1 MRTLL
6 LFPLL
11 SLTLLAPLR
20 AQAPSVWIPEE
31 CQAILKDLDPSLP
44 PEKLASVYDDAFK
57 LKRSPTCYARLFVGN
72 SGVASAGFG
81 DFLKKLEAL
90 RTDKQAGASTGA
102 GGGTNL
108 ASKGTTAKVLS
119 VAAEYGALTETVNQQ
134 VVTVQGSLDA
144 PFAALVRKNLIS
156 YCLETSKDSKGCAGE
171 AFYSALRRF
180 SYGVS
185 FNTNPNNQTVNGTA
199 SGQPNGAA
207 QPVTFTASGKE
218 VTAWNARFVL
228 WNARDN
234 VSKDFQ
240 SKWDAALKSTG
251 TATPSSGGSAG
262 GKGAAG
268 GGGAGGGAAA
278 GKGAAKPA
286 PDTTSADGSVT
297 STTQLTSAAKAL
309 IKPLEDLIASAQI
322 PQPDFD
328 KWHNDSVSALKA
340 VDLKNTDAVS
350 RVWRQRVDLYLAMVQ
365 NNNPKV
371 NEAAIA
377 FIQAMSL
384 YDFEQRAFVEAIET
398 KPVATF
404 EYTNNRPLG
413 QASTSNFRLIFD
425 KGFKNGLSLTA
436 NGAGTVYNS
445 ALPQNI
451 PGVSRFRD
459 AQFALQV
466 QKDLGTVALLGAAA
480 LSATYYFQY
489 QNSPAVLN
497 VSPGSLP
504 SGITFTGLPADAT
517 QVFATKG
524 DIHVGQIRLVL
535 SPGQSS
541 VRFPLAIS
549 YSNRTE
555 LIPKPTWKAQL
566 GISYDFD
573 SLFTKQ

>member
-1 MRTLL
+1 MRTLRL
-6 LFPLL
+6 LPLL
-11 SLTLLAPLR
+11 SLTLFAPLR
-20 AQAPSVWIPEE
+20 AQDPGVWIPEE
-31 CQAILKDLDPSLP
+31 CKAILKDLDPSLP
-44 PEKLASVYDDAFK
+44 LDELATVYADAFK
-57 LKRSPTCYARLFVGN
+57 LKRSPTCYARLFIGS
-72 SGVASAGFG
+72 SGVAAAGFG

-90 RTDKQAGASTGA
+90 RTDKQAGASTGT

-108 ASKGTTAKVLS
+108 ASKGTTAKVFS

-134 VVTVQGSLDA
+134 IVTVQGSMDA

-156 YCLETSKDSKGCAGE
+156 YCLETSKGSKGCAGE

-180 SYGVS
+180 SYGIS
-185 FNTNPNNQTVNGTA
+185 FNTNTNNQTVNGTA
-199 SGQPNGAA
+199 SGQPNGAT
-207 QPVTFTASGKE
+207 QPATFSASGKQ

-240 SKWDAALKSTG
+240 SKWDAALKPTG
-251 TATPSSGGSAG
+251 TPSSGGFAGAKGTAG
-262 GKGAAG
+262 GD
-268 GGGAGGGAAA
+268 AGGGAAD
-278 GKGAAKPA
+278 GKAEGKQV
-286 PDTTSADGSVT
+286 PDTTSADGSAT
-297 STTQLTSAAKAL
+297 STTELTRAAKAL
-309 IKPLEDLIASAQI
+309 IKPLEDLIASAQT
-322 PQPDFD
+322 PKQDFD
-328 KWHNDSVSALKA
+328 KWYYDSVLALKE

-365 NNNPKV
+365 KRNPKV

-377 FIQAMSL
+377 FIQAMAL
-384 YDFEQRAFVEAIET
+384 YDFEQRAFVEAIEN

-404 EYTNNRPLG
+404 EYTNRRPLG
-413 QASTSNFRLIFD
+413 QAYTSNFRLIFD
-425 KGFKNGLSLTA
+425 KGFKNGLSVTA
-436 NGAGTVYNS
+436 NGAATVYNS
-445 ALPQNI
+445 TLPQNI

-466 QKDLGTVALLGAAA
+466 QKDLGSLALLGAAA
-480 LSATYYFQY
+480 LSGTYYFQY

-497 VSPGSLP
+497 VSPGALP

-524 DIHVGQIRLVL
+524 NIHIGQIRLVL
-535 SPGQSS
+535 GPGQSS
-541 VRFPLAIS
+541 VRFPLAVS

-555 LIPKPTWKAQL
+555 LVPKPTWKAQL